1 MTTNKQEL
9 VEKEKVDSNVIN
21 HPTISQPERLLEMA
35 MQQGASLEQLEKFMD
50 LKECHDSN
58 EAKKAFTLALS
69 NFKSEGVEIGKDKE
83 VSYSGTFYTHAS
95 LGNIIATATP
105 VLSNHGFS
113 HRWET
118 AQTDNTI
125 TVKCILTHALGH
137 SESTQ
142 LQSAPDA
149 SGKKNAIQSIAS
161 AITYLERYT
170 FLAITGLAVQDQLD
184 DDGANAVEVEYIN
197 DGQLSILYDLINAIG
212 TDETQFCKVCK
223 VESLKELPIGKYDHA
238 HKLLTD
244 KQGRNNAY

>member
-1 MTTNKQEL
+1 MSKDSQLTNE
-9 VEKEKVDSNVIN
+9 VGSNIIE

-50 LKECHDSN
+50 LKERHDKN
-58 EAKKAFTLALS
+58 EAQKAFTLALS
-69 NFKSEGVEIGKDKE
+69 NFKSEGIAIDKDKE

-105 VLSNHGFS
+105 VLSKYGFS

-118 AQTDNTI
+118 TQTDNTI

-184 DDGANAVEVEYIN
+184 DDGASTIDVENIN
-197 DGQLSILYDLINAIG
+197 EEQLSILRDLINATG
-212 TDETQFCKVCK
+212 TDEIQFCKVCK
-223 VESLKELPIGKYDHA
+223 TNNLDELPALKFKQA
-238 HKLLTD
+238 HTLLTN
-244 KQGRNNAY
+244 KHEAQI